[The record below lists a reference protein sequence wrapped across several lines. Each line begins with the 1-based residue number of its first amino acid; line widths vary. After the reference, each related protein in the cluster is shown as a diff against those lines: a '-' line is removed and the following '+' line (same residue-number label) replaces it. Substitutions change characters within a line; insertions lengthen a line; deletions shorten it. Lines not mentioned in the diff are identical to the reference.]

1 MILKQIIT
9 KLNRLKESGI
19 QIDFVSVNQNTVKV
33 MLKEIDLC
41 LIEANIRSF
50 TILNT
55 NFKTDTSLLDQEVV
69 FHFKDKII
77 LN

>member
-9 KLNRLKESGI
+9 KLNRLEESGI
-19 QIDFVSVNQNTVKV
+19 QIDFISLNLSTSES
-33 MLKEIDLC
+33 MLKEIDMQLKD
-41 LIEANIRSF
+41 LKNDF
-50 TILNT
+50 TILNVA
-55 NFKTDTSLLDQEVV
+55 FAIDPSLLDQEVV

>member
-19 QIDFVSVNQNTVKV
+19 QIDFIALNLSTSES
-33 MLKEIDLC
+33 MLKEIDMSLKH
-41 LIEANIRSF
+41 NYKQF
-50 TILNT
+50 TILNVA
-55 NFKTDTSLLDQEVV
+55 FAIDSSLLDQEVV

>member
-19 QIDFVSVNQNTVKV
+19 QIDFVALNLSTSES
-33 MLKEIDLC
+33 MLKEIDMSLKH
-41 LIEANIRSF
+41 NYKQF
-50 TILNT
+50 TILNID
-55 NFKTDTSLLDQEVV
+55 FKIDSSLLNQEVV